1 MKQKYLK
8 IFNENMSRIKKF
20 EPNITNTLETIAKE
34 NEGIMVGLE
43 TKFKSFESTLRKIK
57 SKIKDKGALFLTAY
71 IFERELINLK
81 DLLRYTIVYEP
92 AHFTQSVK
100 NTLDE
105 LKKLNYSLKEL
116 KNRFED
122 EVYKDIITH
131 YSIDDDSIKINFT
144 FEVQFHTPE
153 TLKLKSISH
162 HLYEITRQY
171 EIKLNKIDKS
181 IKDNILKALIELY
194 KETEIPEGVSDI
206 QE

>member
-8 IFNENMSRIKKF
+8 IFNENISRIKKF
-20 EPNITNTLETIAKE
+20 EPDITSTLETITNE
-34 NEGIMVGLE
+34 NNGYMVGLE

-57 SKIKDKGALFLTAY
+57 SKKKDKGILILTPSF
-71 IFERELINLK
+71 FERELINLK

-92 AHFTQSVK
+92 AYFTPSVK
-100 NTLDE
+100 NTLE
-105 LKKLNYSLKEL
+105 KLKKLNFTLKEL

-122 EVYKDIITH
+122 KIYKDIITH

-153 TLKLKSISH
+153 TLKFKSINH

-194 KETEIPEGVSDI
+194 KDTEIPEDVSDI